1 MERKLVLRP
10 DVSAALDELGLGTG
24 EDFAQIGE
32 AFEREHRVSRTI
44 CGSAGLRLMR
54 QRELVDFAVAWIE
67 ANRR

>member
-1 MERKLVLRP
+1 M
-10 DVSAALDELGLGTG
+10 SAIRDNWPAYDTLEVTG